1 MGRIDD
7 RGRVGPRRQ
16 VHRISAVRL
25 GPGGETGGRTT
36 RHLNQGVLKRRTRI
50 ASGDR
55 STQRSLIGRNRA
67 GKLEGADLGFP
78 AEGSVCIVILVR
90 IPKGRVVRRIQAH
103 RGVIAPAVDSVELDA
118 GSGEHRR
125 LALP

>member
-1 MGRIDD
+1 
-7 RGRVGPRRQ
+7 
-16 VHRISAVRL
+16 RL
-25 GPGGETGGRTT
+25 GRGGETRGGTT
-36 RHLNQGVLKRRTRI
+36 CHLDQRVLERRTGI

-55 STQRSLIGRNRA
+55 STERSLVGRDRTCE
-67 GKLEGADLGFP
+67 LEGADLGFP

-90 IPKGRVVRRIQAH
+90 IPKGRVVGRIQAH
-103 RGVIAPAVDSVELDA
+103 GGVIAPSVDRVELDA